1 MSAPLAIPHHRARL
15 IATIPG
21 VTQNRIHIVAALLA
35 GGLVL
40 AACSAGSP
48 AEAETDG
55 PRDLA
60 ASDSP
65 ESSGPDYV
73 AAVRARFADCEAIG
87 ATVTPYVAGLV
98 STPSDRFDPSR
109 VYCTWGSP
117 GSSDAGGSRGVEIL
131 IEPGNGVVATASAAT
146 TGLEMIPDEQIESLG
161 GLAYSMSVSTAGTAF
176 SATKVE
182 LPQVSVS
189 ITVGGSGAQSTPSGP
204 AAVEITKKL
213 LGL

>member
-1 MSAPLAIPHHRARL
+1 
-15 IATIPG
+15 
-21 VTQNRIHIVAALLA
+21 
-35 GGLVL
+35 
-40 AACSAGSP
+40 
-48 AEAETDG
+48 
-55 PRDLA
+55 
-60 ASDSP
+60 
-65 ESSGPDYV
+65 V

-87 ATVTPYVAGLV
+87 STVTPYVAGLV

-213 LGL
+213 LGFFRSTR